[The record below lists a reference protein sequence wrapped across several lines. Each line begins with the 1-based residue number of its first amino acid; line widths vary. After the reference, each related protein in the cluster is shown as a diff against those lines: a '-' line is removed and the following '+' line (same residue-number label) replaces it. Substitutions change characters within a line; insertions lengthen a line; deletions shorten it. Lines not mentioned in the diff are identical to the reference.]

1 MNRRTYLRRTA
12 VVPAVLSVAG
22 CTAPGSGTKEGN
34 ESSGDRETG
43 TERDGDD
50 TAGTAPI
57 PMIENP
63 PDAVYLPGHRKSMR
77 VLEPVQAGDYALAP
91 MLSYPHPFWL
101 VTGTDRQLVEPDG
114 SRGIHLMIVVWDPAT
129 ERVLPVDG
137 TPRVTIDG
145 EDDWRRR
152 SSLWPMVSQEMGLHV
167 GDNVSL
173 PSDGTYAVRIELP
186 PVSMRRIG
194 AFAGR
199 FGEIETVTFEFTYDD
214 TFRQEVVDGIDLLD
228 RDRWGDQGALEPMTD
243 DNDGETEGTHSEVP
257 YSALPPADD
266 YPGTQLLDPDA
277 DSGTDSGDEVPM
289 SGDAAFVV
297 TLLESGSRLADGDDR
312 YLLVSPRTPY
322 NRVPLANMSLR
333 AGVERDGE
341 PAIDDSLEL
350 TRTLDS
356 EFGFHYGG
364 PLTDAR
370 PGDSVT
376 ITVESPPQTARHQG
390 YETAFVE
397 MEPLELVVPEP

>member
-1 MNRRTYLRRTA
+1 M
-12 VVPAVLSVAG
+12 
-22 CTAPGSGTKEGN
+22 APTPSGSN
-34 ESSGDRETG
+34 CR
-43 TERDGDD
+43 
-50 TAGTAPI
+50 
-57 PMIENP
+57 
-63 PDAVYLPGHRKSMR
+63 
-77 VLEPVQAGDYALAP
+77 
-91 MLSYPHPFWL
+91 PF
-101 VTGTDRQLVEPDG
+101 RC
-114 SRGIHLMIVVWDPAT
+114 A
-129 ERVLPVDG
+129 
-137 TPRVTIDG
+137 
-145 EDDWRRR
+145 
-152 SSLWPMVSQEMGLHV
+152 
-167 GDNVSL
+167 N
-173 PSDGTYAVRIELP
+173 
-186 PVSMRRIG
+186 RIG

-297 TLLESGSRLADGDDR
+297 TLLESGSRAGRRRRPIPARLAADAVQTACRSRTCRCALGSNGTGNRPSTTHSSLHERSIASSGSTTEAPSQTRDR
-312 YLLVSPRTPY
+312 
-322 NRVPLANMSLR
+322 
-333 AGVERDGE
+333 
-341 PAIDDSLEL
+341 AI
-350 TRTLDS
+350 R
-356 EFGFHYGG
+356 
-364 PLTDAR
+364 
-370 PGDSVT
+370 VT